1 METIETSF
9 DLNLLR
15 VLVALERTRNVSR
28 AAELLGMSQ
37 SGFSTALARLRRQ
50 CGDLLFVRTAGT
62 MAPTPRAE
70 RMVST
75 AHAVLAQVSEG
86 VLGEPEFRP
95 ADSRTEFRLA
105 MADVAEIVFLP
116 RLLRRLQELAPQVT
130 LTSASYTTDA
140 LHTGMADGSID
151 LALGYF
157 PDLDG
162 EAFFGQRFYTHTFA
176 CMVRRAHP
184 LAAAARRGQLT
195 IQDYLAHGHA
205 AVASPARSNGLLEQV
220 LERRGLRRRVVMRT
234 PHYLGL
240 PAIIESTDL
249 VAILPLAA
257 GVRFAQMGSVQ
268 LLPLPFEPPSFGV
281 QQHWH
286 RRVQHDSRHRWL
298 RATMADLFNEATD
311 EWRDVESALYGKDY
325 RGRQRRRKA
334 TPSPA
339 Q

>member
-1 METIETSF
+1 METIETGF

-15 VLVALERTRNVSR
+15 VLVALERTRHVSR

-50 CGDLLFVRTAGT
+50 CGDLLFVRAAGG

-70 RMVST
+70 RMVGT

-86 VLGEPEFRP
+86 VFGEPEFRP
-95 ADSRTEFRLA
+95 ADSRTEIRLA

-116 RLLRRLQELAPQVT
+116 RLLGRLQEVAPHVT
-130 LTSASYTTDA
+130 LTSASYSTDA
-140 LHTGMADGSID
+140 LRAGMADGSID

-162 EAFFGQRFYTHTFA
+162 EALFRQRFYTHTFA
-176 CMVRRAHP
+176 CMVRRGHP
-184 LAAAARRGQLT
+184 LAAARRGQLT
-195 IQDYLAHGHA
+195 IQDYLKHGHA
-205 AVASPARSNGLLEQV
+205 AVASPARSNSLLEQV

-240 PAIIESTDL
+240 PAIIESTEL

-257 GVRFAQMGSVQ
+257 GARFAQMGSVQ

-286 RRVQHDSRHRWL
+286 QRVQHDSRHRWL

-334 TPSPA
+334 TRSSG
-339 Q
+339 